1 MTVSHIIIEQE
12 IRDELSKFA
21 KACDDNGTLIPI
33 AAREAM
39 RSISHTLAW
48 VLDQSVTIPPYNV
61 HCGCCCF
68 SETVKHTG
76 SERDCAL
83 GPYMCLAV
91 GWSDR
96 LSDDHVGRKRKGT
109 EAIMTPVPD
118 RTQRWISP
126 PDEVSHKQYQ
136 KRKAKS
142 CQ

>member
-1 MTVSHIIIEQE
+1 MRSEQE

-91 GWSDR
+91 GGKPNRDPLTGKPCYEPIDGPTGSLTITWGGKEKEPRRS
-96 LSDDHVGRKRKGT
+96 
-109 EAIMTPVPD
+109 
-118 RTQRWISP
+118 
-126 PDEVSHKQYQ
+126 
-136 KRKAKS
+136 
-142 CQ
+142 